1 MTTMPIVLMP
11 PRHRRDACRRSAG
24 TEDQRASAVSVG
36 DALARVLNIV
46 IALSAL
52 VLLLPVLL
60 LIAVAVK
67 LSSPGPV
74 LYTQT
79 RVGLNRR
86 RTLPPGV
93 RYRDADRGGQ
103 PFTIYK
109 FRTMQV
115 TGAAR
120 DGATPADQ
128 VWATPDD
135 PRVTRVGRILRRYR
149 LDELPQLVNVLCG
162 DMNIVGPRPEQPVI
176 FARLR
181 DQIPDYQQRQRV
193 RPGITGWAQI
203 NLHYDSSIEDVR
215 RKLAFDLEYISRHSL
230 TEDLRIMVR
239 TLPVVAGHFGG
250 W

>member
-1 MTTMPIVLMP
+1 MTTIPIALTQ
-11 PRHRRDACRRSAG
+11 PRHPCRRSAAG
-24 TEDQRASAVSVG
+24 IGEQRAIALPIR
-36 DALARVLNIV
+36 DALSRVLNIG

-52 VLLLPVLL
+52 ILLLPVALVVA
-60 LIAVAVK
+60 IAVK

-74 LYTQT
+74 FYTQT
-79 RVGLNRR
+79 RIGLNRR
-86 RTLPPGV
+86 RRLPAGM
-93 RYRDADRGGQ
+93 RYREADCGGK
-103 PFTIYK
+103 PFTIFK
-109 FRTMQV
+109 FRTMRV
-115 TGAAR
+115 NGAAP
-120 DGATPADQ
+120 DDQ
-128 VWATPDD
+128 VWATQDD
-135 PRVTRVGRILRRYR
+135 PRVTRVGRILRLYR
-149 LDELPQLVNVLCG
+149 LDELPQLVNVLLG

-181 DQIPDYQQRQRV
+181 DEIPDYQQRQCV

-239 TLPVVAGHFGG
+239 TLPVVAGRFGG

>member
-1 MTTMPIVLMP
+1 MTTFPITLEQAHR
-11 PRHRRDACRRSAG
+11 PRRYAQHSVVPSIPETMRR
-24 TEDQRASAVSVG
+24 
-36 DALARVLNIV
+36 LLNIA
-46 IALSAL
+46 IAFTAL
-52 VLLLPVLL
+52 VLLLPLM
-60 LIAVAVK
+60 LIIAIAVK

-74 LYTQT
+74 FYTQT

-86 RTLPPGV
+86 RKLPPGM
-93 RYRDADRGGQ
+93 RHREADCGGQ

-109 FRTMQV
+109 FRTMRV
-115 TGAAR
+115 NDGERNRAA
-120 DGATPADQ
+120 PANQ

-135 PRVTRVGRILRRYR
+135 PRVTRLGRVLRLYR
-149 LDELPQLVNVLCG
+149 LDELPQLVNVLFG

-181 DQIPDYQQRQRV
+181 DEIPDYQQRQCV

-215 RKLAFDLEYISRHSL
+215 RKLSFDLEYISRHSL
-230 TEDLRIMVR
+230 TEDLRIMMR
-239 TLPVVAGHFGG
+239 TLPVVAGRFGG

>member
-36 DALARVLNIV
+36 EALARVLNIV

-120 DGATPADQ
+120 DSATPADQ

-181 DQIPDYQQRQRV
+181 DQIPDYQQRQCV

>member
-1 MTTMPIVLMP
+1 MTTLPIVLTP
-11 PRHRRDACRRSAG
+11 PRHPPGARRSSAG
-24 TEDQRASAVSVG
+24 TGDQRASAPSVG
-36 DALARVLNIV
+36 GALGRVLNIA

-86 RTLPPGV
+86 RKLPPGA

-115 TGAAR
+115 DGAAR
-120 DGATPADQ
+120 DAATPAEQ

-149 LDELPQLVNVLCG
+149 LDELPQLVNVLLG

-181 DQIPDYQQRQRV
+181 DQIPDYQQRQCV

-203 NLHYDSSIEDVR
+203 NLHYDSSVEDVR

-239 TLPVVAGHFGG
+239 TLPVLAGHFGG